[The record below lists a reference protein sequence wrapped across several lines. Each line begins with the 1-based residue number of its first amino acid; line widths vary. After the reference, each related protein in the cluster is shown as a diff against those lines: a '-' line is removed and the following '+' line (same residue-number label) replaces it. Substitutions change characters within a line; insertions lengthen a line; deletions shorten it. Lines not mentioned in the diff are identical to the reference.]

1 MNARRLRVAGPA
13 EGMHPEDIPT
23 KQIRCRAGHH
33 RFALDEWEPPAPI
46 PRGVSVM
53 FASEGRYKLMEP
65 CLACM
70 AVTGVTYTHPGGA
83 VDGSLKRSIVYG
95 TNWVRLPADQPRG
108 RRLMRGV
115 QYRRGEAQLRA
126 FMGQAITSLADEDRE
141 SSVPPV
147 APVRLRGV

>member
-1 MNARRLRVAGPA
+1 MNDRRLRLAGPA

-95 TNWVRLPADQPRG
+95 QNWVRLPAGEPRG

-115 QYRRGEAQLRA
+115 QYRRGETQLRA
-126 FMGQAITSLADEDRE
+126 FMGRALTDLAEEYAEPERP
-141 SSVPPV
+141 SVTPV
-147 APVRLRGV
+147 TFRSV